1 MRSLYAGNTLDPPF
15 EQFLL
20 KVSLSLS
27 LSLSLSPVRNIIHLL
42 PQIQSRARSPPILMP
57 KPLLPFPTPHVQYIS
72 VCGIFTKAF

>member
-1 MRSLYAGNTLDPPF
+1 MMMRSLYAGNTLDPPF

-42 PQIQSRARSPPILMP
+42 PPLALYMVNIL
-57 KPLLPFPTPHVQYIS
+57 K
-72 VCGIFTKAF
+72 